1 LTKETL
7 PREPWTMPLAPV
19 RGTPLDDDATPDS
32 HIRENRHAPGLCVA
46 ELHSGV
52 VEHRGAVEALHRR
65 YAGLLYSVCLR
76 ILRDRDQAQDAV
88 QDAFLSAFR
97 AMPNLGKDVKYWP
110 WLVTIGTNASL
121 KILRSQRRRPLVLDG
136 ETTSPICET
145 DQASALAWRRALH
158 VLVQSI
164 DPRSQEI
171 LVCHHVLG
179 MTQEEVA
186 DAMGISRRAVV
197 KRLSS
202 MRAKAVVASLAE
214 ALDD

>member
-1 LTKETL
+1 M
-7 PREPWTMPLAPV
+7 RLASA
-19 RGTPLDDDATPDS
+19 RGTRLGDDANRGSRTHEDS
-32 HIRENRHAPGLCVA
+32 YAPTVCAA

-52 VEHRGAVEALHRR
+52 VEYRGALEALHRR

-97 AMPNLGKDVKYWP
+97 AMPSLRKDVKYWP
-110 WLVTIGTNASL
+110 WLVTISTNASL

-136 ETTSPICET
+136 ETTSSTFET
-145 DQASALAWRRALH
+145 DQAAALTWRRALH
-158 VLVQSI
+158 ALVQSI

-171 LVCHHVLG
+171 LICHHVLG

-202 MRAKAVVASLAE
+202 MRAKAVIASLEE
-214 ALDD
+214 ALDE